1 MTATVH
7 PTHPEETAVQDT
19 AVFDRIIDPTVG
31 PPGDA
36 RSRTA
41 LAPRPGDLSGLRLG
55 LLVNT
60 KRNAAEFV
68 EEVTSVLSSQHG
80 MTPVMTRTKPSIVHP
95 APDEMVAE
103 LREACDVVVVG
114 VGDCGSC
121 SASAIADG
129 LQLEK
134 AGVPTVVVVSDAF
147 RVSADAMAELQ
158 GTTGYQYVTTPHP
171 VANLSREGLRD
182 RAAAATPEIVA
193 LLTGP
198 APR

>member
-1 MTATVH
+1 M
-7 PTHPEETAVQDT
+7 T
-19 AVFDRIIDPTVG
+19 AVFDRILDPTLG
-31 PPGDA
+31 PAGDA
-36 RSRTA
+36 RHRTA
-41 LAPRPGDLSGLRLG
+41 LSARPGDLAGLRLG

-68 EEVTSVLSSQHG
+68 EEVSAVLAAEHG
-80 MTPVMTRTKPSIVHP
+80 MTPVITRTKPSIVHP
-95 APDEMVAE
+95 APAEMLEE
-103 LREACDVVVVG
+103 LREASDVVVVG

-129 LQLEK
+129 LQLEA
-134 AGVPTVVVVSDAF
+134 AGIPAVVIISDAF
-147 RVSADAMAELQ
+147 RVSADAMADLQ
-158 GTTGYQYVTTPHP
+158 GTAGYQYVATPHP
-171 VANLSREGLRD
+171 VANLSRAGLRD